1 MSAAHGDCG
10 RSLSILADRRRQIDQ
25 SYNLPATDRSMSPNS
40 GMRPANFLCRI
51 YTTFCYSLSLLSL
64 LFKQNRSSIYAHR
77 EPSNGREK
85 EPICH
90 LKLDQLN
97 IFWIGWFT
105 SIDVPMHVR
114 SDIQMAN
121 LLDDNS
127 NTVNSNIICQFT
139 QYLLYL
145 PRSIILSSNNIMVCI

>member
-1 MSAAHGDCG
+1 MSSTDCREITRQQADTCQQHGEW
-10 RSLSILADRRRQIDQ
+10 SISEHSSRQIE
-25 SYNLPATDRSMSPNS
+25 SFNLPATDRSMSPNS

-51 YTTFCYSLSLLSL
+51 YTTFWYSLSLLSL

-121 LLDDNS
+121 LPDDNS
-127 NTVNSNIICQFT
+127 NTQ
-139 QYLLYL
+139 
-145 PRSIILSSNNIMVCI
+145 